1 MLNFPDYSDVI
12 TTIQPWACLFFLGQP
27 FKSKKDIPLAFRR
40 TFICEF
46 VVNCIF
52 KASIAKSA
60 KNKMSV
66 SHGLE

>member
-12 TTIQPWACLFFLGQP
+12 TTIQPWACLFFRTAFQEQERH
-27 FKSKKDIPLAFRR
+27 PLAFRR